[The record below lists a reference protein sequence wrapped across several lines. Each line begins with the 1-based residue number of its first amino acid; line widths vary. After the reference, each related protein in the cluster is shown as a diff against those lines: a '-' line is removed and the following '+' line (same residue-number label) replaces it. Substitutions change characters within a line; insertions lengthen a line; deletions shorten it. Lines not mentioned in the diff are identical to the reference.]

1 MFCDFVIVIV
11 MFSDIND
18 NKFIFFVFKYFFII
32 LEDSL
37 INFVVGI
44 LIVLDKD
51 MGINLVISFFI
62 VFGEFSFDFIIDLL
76 IVVLKVN
83 YVLNVLLRSLYVLI
97 V

>member
-32 LEDSL
+32 LENSL

-83 YVLNVLLRSLYVLI
+83 FVLNVLLRSLYVLI

>member
-62 VFGEFSFDFIIDLL
+62 IFGEFSFDFIIDLL

-83 YVLNVLLRSLYVLI
+83 FVLNVLLRSLYVLI

>member
-76 IVVLKVN
+76 NVVLKVN
-83 YVLNVLLRSLYVLI
+83 FVFNVLLRSLYVLI

>member
-1 MFCDFVIVIV
+1 MLCDFVIVIV

-83 YVLNVLLRSLYVLI
+83 FVLNVLLRSLYVLI

>member
-32 LEDSL
+32 LEDIL
-37 INFVVGI
+37 INFVVWI

-83 YVLNVLLRSLYVLI
+83 FVLNVLLRSLYVLI

>member
-1 MFCDFVIVIV
+1 MLCDFVIVIV

-62 VFGEFSFDFIIDLL
+62 IFGEFSFDFIIDLL

-83 YVLNVLLRSLYVLI
+83 FVLNVLLRSLYVLI

>member
-83 YVLNVLLRSLYVLI
+83 FVLNVLLRSLYVLI

>member
-18 NKFIFFVFKYFFII
+18 NKFIFFVFKYFYII

-83 YVLNVLLRSLYVLI
+83 FVLNVLLRSLYVLI

>member
-83 YVLNVLLRSLYVLI
+83 VVFNVLLRSLYVLI

>member
-32 LEDSL
+32 LEESL

-62 VFGEFSFDFIIDLL
+62 IFGEFSFDFIIDLL

-83 YVLNVLLRSLYVLI
+83 FVLNVLLRSLYVLI